1 MQIQNTEDDTVQ
13 MTKDEDNLDIW
24 IEPQVFI
31 KGKHEGL
38 THTCDDSCPNN
49 IIALQYVIKQMRISW
64 DHFERF
70 WEIVIERVEPNV

>member
-1 MQIQNTEDDTVQ
+1 

-49 IIALQYVIKQMRISW
+49 IIALQYVIK
-64 DHFERF
+64 
-70 WEIVIERVEPNV
+70 